1 MNMELQNIYDKM
13 FDLSTV
19 DGKVFSVRISSVSS
33 RLLWYRNNM
42 GQKYDVIEEDKDSN
56 DYRVIK
62 LIGNNRYYKDSFFI
76 RKADVIIL

>member
-1 MNMELQNIYDKM
+1 MELQNIYDKM